1 MEESN
6 LKVEKEEI
14 FSECGLCGKLFPIE
28 EPHYMIQL
36 IRQKQYD
43 TEGGIET
50 DILEVKA
57 GFTICESCGGNA
69 EGQLKKIFGES
80 VVAP

>member
-1 MEESN
+1 MREQN
-6 LKVEKEEI
+6 EEI
-14 FSECGLCGKLFPIE
+14 FSECALCGKLFPIE
-28 EPHYMIQL
+28 KPHYMIQL
-36 IRQKQYD
+36 MRQKQYD

-57 GFTICESCGGNA
+57 GFTICESCGGDA
-69 EGQLKKIFGES
+69 EKRLKKIFGES